1 MTDAAEKMRV
11 EVKVMVL
18 ETLISIMRD
27 EKSENRD
34 RLKAIEV
41 LDKMLMSG
49 AQTEGEEQ
57 WLNQKQN
64 PRHPQKL
71 SQSRK

>member
-34 RLKAIEV
+34 RLKAIEL
-41 LDKMLMSG
+41 LDKMLMSD
-49 AQTEGEEQ
+49 QT
-57 WLNQKQN
+57 NDK
-64 PRHPQKL
+64 R
-71 SQSRK
+71 

>member
-1 MTDAAEKMRV
+1 VTDAAEKMRV

-34 RLKAIEV
+34 RLKAIEL
-41 LDKMLMSG
+41 LDKMLMSD
-49 AQTEGEEQ
+49 QT
-57 WLNQKQN
+57 NDK
-64 PRHPQKL
+64 R
-71 SQSRK
+71 

>member
-1 MTDAAEKMRV
+1 MTDAEKNMRL

-34 RLKAIEV
+34 RLKAIEL
-41 LDKMLMSG
+41 LDKMLMG
-49 AQTEGEEQ
+49 DQTNDQ
-57 WLNQKQN
+57 
-64 PRHPQKL
+64 R
-71 SQSRK
+71 

>member
-1 MTDAAEKMRV
+1 MTDAEKKMRL

-34 RLKAIEV
+34 RLKAIEL
-41 LDKMLMSG
+41 LDKMLMG
-49 AQTEGEEQ
+49 DQTNDQ
-57 WLNQKQN
+57 
-64 PRHPQKL
+64 R
-71 SQSRK
+71 